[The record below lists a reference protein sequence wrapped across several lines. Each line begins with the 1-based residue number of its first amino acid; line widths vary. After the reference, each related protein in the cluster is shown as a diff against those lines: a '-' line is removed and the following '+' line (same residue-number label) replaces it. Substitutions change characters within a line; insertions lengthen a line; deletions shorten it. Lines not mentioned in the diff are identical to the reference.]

1 MDLQVLRIEFA
12 VETLRLFD
20 CFFAFVPVRKNI
32 ASVNI
37 NRQFWLVF
45 VFAYLFI
52 TASRQKT

>member
-37 NRQFWLVF
+37 NRQFSLSVQI
-45 VFAYLFI
+45 A
-52 TASRQKT
+52 QM